1 MDAGTTKTVVRP
13 LPAEQ
18 LYRSTDLSSL
28 AFSTTADLQPID
40 GLIGQ
45 ARAVE
50 AIRFGTQVGSTGFN
64 LFVIGPNGARLLD
77 AVKTMLAAEV
87 AETFRLGL

>member
-1 MDAGTTKTVVRP
+1 VDAGITKTVVRP

-18 LYRSTDLSSL
+18 LCRSTDLSSL

-45 ARAVE
+45 ARAVV
-50 AIRFGTQVGSTGFN
+50 AIRFGTRMGSTGFN
-64 LFVIGPNGARLLD
+64 LFVIGPNGARLQD
-77 AVKTMLAAEV
+77 AVKSATPGQA
-87 AETFRLGL
+87 G